1 MKEEEIRP
9 QRLFDELLRLNK
21 EDVAVYFINS
31 KYKKINCPAC
41 GNLGS
46 FTFNKNSFNFDIC
59 DSCKTFYVSP
69 RPDKESFDNYYMNSE
84 SAKFWANG
92 FYKATENSRRVKL
105 WKPKSKL
112 IKKIIDK
119 YSPDAKCI
127 IDIGGGYGVFIEEFL
142 KLCNINHLIIEPS
155 RYLSQICRE
164 KNLNVL
170 EKFLEDV
177 NIKDLPKENK
187 VFVSFELFEHLHD
200 PKLFLE
206 ILFQLL
212 NKNDSFI
219 FTTLNGMGLDIQ
231 VLQDESKAV
240 SPPMH
245 LNFFNPKSIKILLD
259 KIGFKCID
267 IITPGKLDI
276 NIMENN
282 VDKIKDKFWKN
293 FIGYSNK
300 EEKNKMQ
307 NFISNNRLS
316 SHMMVV
322 CRKV

>member
-1 MKEEEIRP
+1 M
-9 QRLFDELLRLNK
+9 
-21 EDVAVYFINS
+21 
-31 KYKKINCPAC
+31 
-41 GNLGS
+41 
-46 FTFNKNSFNFDIC
+46 
-59 DSCKTFYVSP
+59 
-69 RPDKESFDNYYMNSE
+69 
-84 SAKFWANG
+84 
-92 FYKATENSRRVKL
+92 
-105 WKPKSKL
+105 
-112 IKKIIDK
+112 
-119 YSPDAKCI
+119 
-127 IDIGGGYGVFIEEFL
+127 FIEEFL